1 LVRKKKLNKYFLN
14 QINIYVNDDNMK
26 NEKEI
31 ENLKKELL
39 VAEKMFENKMKAYYN
54 AEKEYNNSLKLIN
67 VKWEE
72 LQLAE
77 NMVLK

>member
-1 LVRKKKLNKYFLN
+1 
-14 QINIYVNDDNMK
+14 MK

-39 VAEKMFENKMKAYYN
+39 VAERMFENKMKAYYN

-77 NMVLK
+77 NMLLK

>member
-1 LVRKKKLNKYFLN
+1 
-14 QINIYVNDDNMK
+14 MK

-77 NMVLK
+77 NILLK